1 MTCLTNKQI
10 KDMEK
15 QAVKDEY
22 CLEYHLMPATGWLN
36 DPNGLC
42 QFKGTY
48 HLYYQYSPENCLGG
62 QKYWGHY
69 STKDFVTFK
78 NEPVALYP
86 DSQFEQGGVYSG
98 SAIVKDDTIYYY
110 YTGNVKHPGNHD
122 YIHTGREHNTM
133 MVTSKDGIELTNKTC
148 LMKNSDY
155 PEDLTLHVR
164 DPQVIKNGDHYNMIL
179 GARTNDDVGCCLL
192 YRSTDLK
199 HFELVNRI
207 TTKKP
212 FGYMWECPN
221 LVDLNGQMILF
232 CCPQGVET
240 EGYKYENIYQNGY
253 FLVNGDIENEYSLSE
268 FVEFDHG
275 FDYYAP
281 QLFKDESSRAI
292 IIGWMGLPDAPY
304 TNPTVKNNWQHALT
318 LPRQLTFKDGKVYQY
333 PIDETK
339 ALRKCKNDVKIN
351 NNQKITCNSN
361 VYELYLPINNHD
373 FKIKLRQDAVI
384 EYHDNLLTL
393 SLKDSGYGR
402 NKRHIVIDK
411 IENVTIFSD
420 VSSLEIF
427 INDGEYA
434 LTTRIYD
441 HSKLIEISID
451 TSITATYYELN
462 SYQII

>member
-1 MTCLTNKQI
+1 
-10 KDMEK
+10 
-15 QAVKDEY
+15 
-22 CLEYHLMPATGWLN
+22 
-36 DPNGLC
+36 
-42 QFKGTY
+42 
-48 HLYYQYSPENCLGG
+48 
-62 QKYWGHY
+62 
-69 STKDFVTFK
+69 
-78 NEPVALYP
+78 
-86 DSQFEQGGVYSG
+86 
-98 SAIVKDDTIYYY
+98 
-110 YTGNVKHPGNHD
+110 
-122 YIHTGREHNTM
+122 
-133 MVTSKDGIELTNKTC
+133 
-148 LMKNSDY
+148 
-155 PEDLTLHVR
+155 
-164 DPQVIKNGDHYNMIL
+164 
-179 GARTNDDVGCCLL
+179 
-192 YRSTDLK
+192 
-199 HFELVNRI
+199 
-207 TTKKP
+207 
-212 FGYMWECPN
+212 
-221 LVDLNGQMILF
+221 
-232 CCPQGVET
+232 
-240 EGYKYENIYQNGY
+240 
-253 FLVNGDIENEYSLSE
+253 
-268 FVEFDHG
+268 
-275 FDYYAP
+275 
-281 QLFKDESSRAI
+281 
-292 IIGWMGLPDAPY
+292 MGLPDAPY